1 MKPTKRLENKIEKC
15 PKVWLI
21 VQLEHWY
28 IKECYW
34 TGKWTKDDKPQPIV
48 WHYNKDFEKWLK
60 VPIFDTTAGWTI
72 AYSFFQGIAEEI
84 AEAMEER
91 VKLSIEKSTMGPRDD
106 LE

>member
-48 WHYNKDFEKWLK
+48 WHYNKDFEKRNH
-60 VPIFDTTAGWTI
+60 WTD
-72 AYSFFQGIAEEI
+72 FWHTCRTRFVLFCVG
-84 AEAMEER
+84 
-91 VKLSIEKSTMGPRDD
+91 D
-106 LE
+106 